1 LTPAASC
8 AFVVASIIV
17 DTPRSLAATNDPA
30 SFVGDLGSRAIA
42 GMRNEDT
49 EAAKQERFRQ
59 LSRQYLCNN
68 GRVQPLLIGMHEKN
82 VSNGTVR

>member
-1 LTPAASC
+1 MIQRFLLLS
-8 AFVVASIIV
+8 AFVLFSSITE
-17 DTPRSLAATNDPA
+17 DTSRSLTATNDPA

-68 GRVQPLLIGMHEKN
+68 RHVQPLLIAMHEKM
-82 VSNGTVR
+82 

>member
-1 LTPAASC
+1 M
-8 AFVVASIIV
+8 I
-17 DTPRSLAATNDPA
+17 PRSLLLSALVLFFSLIGDAPKSLAASDDPA

-68 GRVQPLLIGMHEKN
+68 RHVQPLLIAMHEKM
-82 VSNGTVR
+82 

>member
-1 LTPAASC
+1 
-8 AFVVASIIV
+8 
-17 DTPRSLAATNDPA
+17 LATTNDPA

-68 GRVQPLLIGMHEKN
+68 RHVQPLLIAMHEKM
-82 VSNGTVR
+82 